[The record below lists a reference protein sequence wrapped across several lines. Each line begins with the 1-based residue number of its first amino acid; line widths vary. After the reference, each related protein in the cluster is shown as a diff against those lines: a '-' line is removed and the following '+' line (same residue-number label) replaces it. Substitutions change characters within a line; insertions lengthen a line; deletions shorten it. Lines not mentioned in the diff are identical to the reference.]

1 MMRLLHSSMKKNSS
15 SCMMNIMSDDKE
27 YVVSDKVRGLI
38 IKYMEA
44 CKDDDHALAEGILH
58 TIRQEN
64 KKNGYIT

>member
-1 MMRLLHSSMKKNSS
+1 
-15 SCMMNIMSDDKE
+15 MMNIMSDDKE